1 MIVGIGT
8 DLVQIDR
15 IAAALTRSPQLAGRV
30 LTPREQTDFAASRD
44 PARFL
49 AKRFAAKEAAVKALG
64 TGIGRGV
71 SWQHLE
77 VGHDQLGKP
86 CLQLTGGAEARAL
99 ELGISRLHLS
109 YSDEQKLVVA
119 FVVAEQDRP
128 ETVR

>member
-15 IAAALTRSPQLAGRV
+15 IAAALARTPRLAQRVLRPPELAGF
-30 LTPREQTDFAASRD
+30 EASQD
-44 PARFL
+44 QARYL

-64 TGIGRGV
+64 TGIGHGV

-77 VGHDQLGKP
+77 VGHDALGKP
-86 CLQLTGGAEARAL
+86 GLQLSGGAQVRAL

-109 YSDEQKLVVA
+109 YSDEQQLVVA
-119 FVVAEQDRP
+119 FVVAEQDS
-128 ETVR
+128 

>member
-1 MIVGIGT
+1 MIAGIGT

-15 IAAALTRSPQLAGRV
+15 IAAALAR
-30 LTPREQTDFAASRD
+30 TPRLAERILRPEERVGFAASRD
-44 PARFL
+44 QARYL

-77 VGHDQLGKP
+77 VRHDTLGKP
-86 CLQLTGGAEARAL
+86 CLQLSGGAQVRAL

-109 YSDEQKLVVA
+109 YSDEQQWVVA
-119 FVVAEQDRP
+119 FVVAEQDR
-128 ETVR
+128 